1 MDKDYEIK
9 YHAEEEKNWWFV
21 SRRNVIL
28 KLLKRTDKSAKIL
41 DIGCGGGPLL
51 LYLKAAGFTNVY
63 GLDFS
68 EEAVA
73 KCVERGLSN
82 VYVMD
87 GHSPKFEPESFDII
101 IASDSLEHLKN
112 EMQALHNWHSILKST
127 GSLIIFVPAFM
138 YLWSEHDIINHHYRR
153 YTSGNLKSKV
163 ESEGFLVT
171 KKSYWNFFMFFPTTI
186 VRLVQKLKGSFVK
199 SPKKPKDQL
208 PKTGR
213 LLNRLLITLLDLENI
228 FFVSTGLAVGV
239 SAFVLAK
246 KVEREQGI

>member
-51 LYLKAAGFTNVY
+51 LDLKAAGFTNVY

-101 IASDSLEHLKN
+101 SSAI
-112 EMQALHNWHSILKST
+112 
-127 GSLIIFVPAFM
+127 V
-138 YLWSEHDIINHHYRR
+138 
-153 YTSGNLKSKV
+153 TSGIHSYIDIRIIEKV
-163 ESEGFLVT
+163 A
-171 KKSYWNFFMFFPTTI
+171 
-186 VRLVQKLKGSFVK
+186 VRCNSH
-199 SPKKPKDQL
+199 
-208 PKTGR
+208 
-213 LLNRLLITLLDLENI
+213 NIT
-228 FFVSTGLAVGV
+228 
-239 SAFVLAK
+239 
-246 KVEREQGI
+246 